1 MLNVGPI
8 QRCNSAALSG
18 LRAKSIL
25 NEFVFW
31 IGNEK
36 HCCRDI
42 DSAKIRWRDGN
53 GLLRK

>member
-42 DSAKIRWRDGN
+42 DSAKIR
-53 GLLRK
+53 